1 MHDVR
6 VRDQDT
12 RARRRRGLRILLAGP
27 AVFAL
32 VLLLAACGGSSA
44 TPTPTA
50 TQAAPSPTPTA
61 PAASTP
67 SGQTP
72 TATASFQQQWQ
83 DLIAAAQKEGEVDI
97 VAGGVASR
105 TYGPVADAFGK
116 EFGVKV
122 NFSTGSSSAQ
132 ASRILAER
140 QKGTYTVDIA
150 KTGSSTSANDYI
162 PAGALDPVANWLIAP
177 DVLNQSDWF
186 QGHWWWG
193 DTQQKYNFIFSAN
206 VQNPPINIE
215 INTNQVNPA
224 DITSVYDFLASKY
237 VGKLGALPPTTGGAQ
252 QEYFDAYAD
261 PDLGP
266 DFVQKYVQDMKVF
279 YNSDYRQIE
288 NQLADGTLY
297 AAIFA
302 GAVNQDV
309 QTMQSQGLPV
319 ELLQKQVKE
328 RGMLVS
334 AGSASNIGIFNHP
347 AHPNAAK
354 LFINWWLSKTGQTAM
369 QEDSA
374 VAPYV
379 SLREDGIPPGK
390 TLPETRR
397 QSGQQY
403 LYIDAD
409 PKYLAQKKSAIDQT
423 IAWYNAAT
431 GQ

>member
-1 MHDVR
+1 MRHGYRRAEDGKSPNR
-6 VRDQDT
+6 RD
-12 RARRRRGLRILLAGP
+12 ARLLLVAP
-27 AVFAL
+27 VVFAL
-32 VLLLAACGGSSA
+32 SLLLAACGGSAA

-50 TQAAPSPTPTA
+50 TA
-61 PAASTP
+61 AASTP
-67 SGQTP
+67 TATTPGGSTPTGQTP
-72 TATASFQQQWQ
+72 TSTTSFQQQWQ

-105 TYGPVADAFGK
+105 TYTPVVDAFSK
-116 EFGVKV
+116 EFGIKV

-132 ASRILAER
+132 SSRIMAER
-140 QKGTYTVDIA
+140 QKGVYSVDIA
-150 KTGSSTSANDYI
+150 MTGANTSANVYI
-162 PAGALDPVANWLIAP
+162 PGGALDPVASWLIAP
-177 DVLNQSDWF
+177 DVVDQSDWF

-193 DTQQKYNFIFSAN
+193 DAQQKYNFIYSAN
-206 VQNPPINIE
+206 VQNPPLNIE
-215 INTNQVNPA
+215 INTNKVNAA
-224 DITSVYDFLASKY
+224 DITSVYDFLGSQY
-237 VGKLGALPPTTGGAQ
+237 VGKLGALPPDNGGAQ
-252 QEYFDAYAD
+252 EQYFEAYVD

-266 DFVQKYVQDMKVF
+266 SFVQKYIQDMKVF
-279 YNSDYRQIE
+279 YSTDYRQIE
-288 NQLADGTLY
+288 NQLANGSIY

-334 AGSASNIGIFNHP
+334 SGSASNIGIFNHP

-354 LFINWWLSKTGQTAM
+354 LFINWWLSKAGQTAM
-369 QEDSA
+369 QELSS

-379 SLREDGIPPGK
+379 SLREDGIPSGK
-390 TLPETRR
+390 TLPSTRR
-397 QSGQQY
+397 QPGQQY

-409 PKYLAQKKSAIDQT
+409 PKYLAQRDTAKNQT